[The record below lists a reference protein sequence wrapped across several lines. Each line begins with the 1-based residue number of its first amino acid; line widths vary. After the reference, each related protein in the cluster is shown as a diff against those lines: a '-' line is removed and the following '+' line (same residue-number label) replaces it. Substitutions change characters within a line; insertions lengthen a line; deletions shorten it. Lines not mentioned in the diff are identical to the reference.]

1 MSQCC
6 KAGGLA
12 EFHYVISIKA
22 VVQTQITI
30 FYSKRIVQAA
40 IRIFPLSTMLLK
52 VDNGIGFTPDTNA
65 GFTLENLTRNLT
77 WFAGRSS

>member
-22 VVQTQITI
+22 VVQTQITV
-30 FYSKRIVQAA
+30 FYLKRIVQAA
-40 IRIFPLSTMLLK
+40 IRIFALNTMLLK
-52 VDNGIGFTPDTNA
+52 IVNGIGLHQDTMQ
-65 GFTLENLTRNLT
+65 GSHSRI
-77 WFAGRSS
+77 

>member
-1 MSQCC
+1 MSQSC

-12 EFHYVISIKA
+12 EFHYIISIKA
-22 VVQTQITI
+22 VVQTQITV

-52 VDNGIGFTPDTNA
+52 TDNGIGFT
-65 GFTLENLTRNLT
+65 FENLTRNLT